1 MYFFPPQIT
10 IAAKCFTT
18 YFISTLLILNALSI
32 ILRSR
37 GGKGGGRPT
46 QTFCQANKK
55 SNFIFI

>member
-1 MYFFPPQIT
+1 MYFFLPQIT
-10 IAAKCFTT
+10 AAKCFTT
-18 YFISTLLILNALSI
+18 YFISTSLILNALSI

-37 GGKGGGRPT
+37 GGGRPT